1 MKTLKH
7 TKVIRID
14 EEMLQTFK
22 NMKLLNVD
30 VGKFIRNAIND
41 KLDKGYKPKE
51 VEDNFSNQLKK
62 AILKNKLKYI
72 FLLTFYL
79 LFLINN

>member
-30 VGKFIRNAIND
+30 VAN
-41 KLDKGYKPKE
+41 L
-51 VEDNFSNQLKK
+51 
-62 AILKNKLKYI
+62 
-72 FLLTFYL
+72 
-79 LFLINN
+79 